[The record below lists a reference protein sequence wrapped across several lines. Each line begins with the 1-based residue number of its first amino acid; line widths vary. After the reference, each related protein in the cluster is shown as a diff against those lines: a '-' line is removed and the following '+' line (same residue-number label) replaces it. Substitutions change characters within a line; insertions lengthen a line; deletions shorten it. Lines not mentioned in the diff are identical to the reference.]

1 MRRAGIS
8 HWGTRVAPVVQAFAL
23 RTDTWYIRDK
33 SSTDKPMASNSLRSW
48 LAAFGILGTWVNINY
63 TRRRG
68 LWHKYLLGSERR
80 PGA

>member
-23 RTDTWYIRDK
+23 RTDTWNIRDK
-33 SSTDKPMASNSLRSW
+33 SSTDKLMASNSLRSW
-48 LAAFGILGTWVNINY
+48 FAAFGILGTGVNNNY

-68 LWHKYLLGSERR
+68 LRHKYLLAWERR
-80 PGA
+80 PSA